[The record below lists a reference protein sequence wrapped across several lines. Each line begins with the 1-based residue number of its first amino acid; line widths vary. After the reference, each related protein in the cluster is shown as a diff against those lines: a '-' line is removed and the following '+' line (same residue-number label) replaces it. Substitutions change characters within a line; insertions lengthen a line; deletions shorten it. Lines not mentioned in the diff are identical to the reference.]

1 MKKWFLILIPC
12 FQLLQ
17 AQTGTCVLKEPVVHI
32 NFGVGEGSETNIST
46 SYTYGRVSNSCPT
59 DGHYAFTGYTSDCFR
74 GDWITMTEDHTPGDA
89 GGNMML
95 FNASYTAGEFFSTT
109 ASGLKPGANF
119 EFAIWMLNVCRP
131 SDKCPYPLLPDISI
145 SITTPEG
152 KLITELNTGL
162 IKRYNQ
168 PQWAKY
174 NVMFKVPAG
183 VTTVGIKMVNHNPG
197 GCGNDF
203 AMDDITFRECVITPP
218 PITKK
223 KTTPPPNNT
232 AVAKPPVKKEV
243 TPPPVK
249 KETTVAAPPP
259 KKPAPKPVA
268 KAKTPTR
275 APETTARASI
285 PTAEANKP
293 SDTIKRTVVKA
304 PTIPPPAV
312 LVSRTNALVK
322 KIEAGPGDIKIELYD
337 NGQIDGVT
345 VSIYHNNKLILSRVR
360 ISEKAITF
368 KITIDENNPHHEI
381 VMVANNLGT
390 IPPNTSLMYV
400 TAGSKRY
407 EVFISSSETSNAKV
421 VFDLMH

>member
-1 MKKWFLILIPC
+1 VKKWFLILIPC

-162 IKRYNQ
+162 IKRYNE

-243 TPPPVK
+243 TTPPVK
-249 KETTVAAPPP
+249 KETTVATPPP

-268 KAKTPTR
+268 KATTPTR
-275 APETTARASI
+275 SPAARASI
-285 PTAEANKP
+285 PDAETNKP

-304 PTIPPPAV
+304 PALPPPAV

-337 NGQIDGVT
+337 NGQIDGDT

>member
-1 MKKWFLILIPC
+1 VKKWFLILIPC

-162 IKRYNQ
+162 IKRYNE

-232 AVAKPPVKKEV
+232 AVAKPPAKKEV
-243 TPPPVK
+243 TTPPVK

-259 KKPAPKPVA
+259 KKPTPKPVV

-275 APETTARASI
+275 SPAARASI
-285 PTAEANKP
+285 PDAETNKP

-304 PTIPPPAV
+304 PALPPPAV

-337 NGQIDGVT
+337 NGQIDGDT

>member
-1 MKKWFLILIPC
+1 
-12 FQLLQ
+12 
-17 AQTGTCVLKEPVVHI
+17 
-32 NFGVGEGSETNIST
+32 
-46 SYTYGRVSNSCPT
+46 
-59 DGHYAFTGYTSDCFR
+59 
-74 GDWITMTEDHTPGDA
+74 
-89 GGNMML
+89 
-95 FNASYTAGEFFSTT
+95 
-109 ASGLKPGANF
+109 
-119 EFAIWMLNVCRP
+119 
-131 SDKCPYPLLPDISI
+131 
-145 SITTPEG
+145 
-152 KLITELNTGL
+152 
-162 IKRYNQ
+162 
-168 PQWAKY
+168 
-174 NVMFKVPAG
+174 
-183 VTTVGIKMVNHNPG
+183 
-197 GCGNDF
+197 
-203 AMDDITFRECVITPP
+203 
-218 PITKK
+218 
-223 KTTPPPNNT
+223 
-232 AVAKPPVKKEV
+232 
-243 TPPPVK
+243 
-249 KETTVAAPPP
+249 
-259 KKPAPKPVA
+259 VA

-337 NGQIDGVT
+337 NGQIDGDT

>member
-1 MKKWFLILIPC
+1 VKKWFLILIPC

-17 AQTGTCVLKEPVVHI
+17 AQTGTCVLKEPVVNI

-74 GDWITMTEDHTPGDA
+74 GDWITMTEDHTPGDN

-162 IKRYNQ
+162 IKRYNE

-232 AVAKPPVKKEV
+232 AVAKPPAKKEV
-243 TPPPVK
+243 TTPPVK

-259 KKPAPKPVA
+259 KKPTPKPVV

-275 APETTARASI
+275 SPAARASI
-285 PTAEANKP
+285 PAAETNKP

-304 PTIPPPAV
+304 PALPPPAV

-337 NGQIDGVT
+337 NGQIDGDT